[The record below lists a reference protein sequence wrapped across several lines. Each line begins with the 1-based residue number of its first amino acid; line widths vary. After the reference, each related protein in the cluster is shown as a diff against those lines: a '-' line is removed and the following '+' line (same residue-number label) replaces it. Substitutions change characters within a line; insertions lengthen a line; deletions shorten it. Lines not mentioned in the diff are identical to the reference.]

1 MAIRRSRTGLR
12 LACALLFVPV
22 AACASGRGNT
32 TDPAGS
38 ASAMASGDAS
48 ASAGVVHG
56 PGGTSV
62 DGGGSTGATAPRG
75 PGPGGTDASL
85 PTPTASTSAPLGSA
99 SPAASGS
106 GSASASAG
114 AAAGPP
120 PTFDI
125 KSDCPDTLVLYL
137 GDKPKKSMGKDITVP
152 GRTTQTFP
160 RGADGTAT
168 VWIVDGKGE
177 GVVSGRVLASQKRVV
192 IGLNCRSLQVE

>member
-1 MAIRRSRTGLR
+1 
-12 LACALLFVPV
+12 
-22 AACASGRGNT
+22 
-32 TDPAGS
+32 
-38 ASAMASGDAS
+38 MASGEPS
-48 ASAGVVHG
+48 ASSGAAHG

-85 PTPTASTSAPLGSA
+85 PSPTVSATSSSVPSAAPSGA
-99 SPAASGS
+99 GS
-106 GSASASAG
+106 GG

-120 PTFDI
+120 PTFDV
-125 KSDCPDTLVLYL
+125 KSDCPDTLVLFL
-137 GDKPKKSMGKDITVP
+137 GEKPKKSTGKDITVP
-152 GRTTQTFP
+152 GRSTQTFP

-192 IGLNCRSLQVE
+192 LGLNCRSLQVE